1 VGDEQAEDPCK
12 VNENPPL
19 IHASSPL
26 ESDSLTFCLKLAWL
40 VAHGEPPAEIDMVTD
55 AETVTILDDGE
66 IGFKGTYTVFRDTL
80 EVSDGVDEVTA
91 RWSFDGK
98 QLRFTEVTPEN
109 TPFEV
114 VWESHAWE
122 KVGQQ

>member
-1 VGDEQAEDPCK
+1 MCRALVEGVAVDSPTGVGFPQG
-12 VNENPPL
+12 
-19 IHASSPL
+19 
-26 ESDSLTFCLKLAWL
+26 TFETTVTQDDWGDME
-40 VAHGEPPAEIDMVTD
+40 GEPPAEIDMVID

-122 KVGQQ
+122 KVGSSS

>member
-1 VGDEQAEDPCK
+1 
-12 VNENPPL
+12 
-19 IHASSPL
+19 
-26 ESDSLTFCLKLAWL
+26 
-40 VAHGEPPAEIDMVTD
+40 MVID

-91 RWSFDGK
+91 RWSFEGK
-98 QLRFTEVTPEN
+98 HLRFTEVTPEN